1 MTASATKYRADIDGL
16 RAIAVGA
23 VLVYHAFPAVLKGG
37 FTGVDVF
44 FVISGYL
51 ISGIILDGVAGGRF
65 TFAHF
70 YARRIR
76 RIFPA
81 LTVTLAAVMAAG
93 WFWLYADDY
102 ARLSRH
108 TAAGAAFVANIVL
121 WRESSYFDVAAD
133 LKPLLHLWSLGIE
146 EQFYLVWPLLLVAA
160 SRWRRGPIAV
170 TLAIGAVS
178 FALAIAT
185 VRVDR
190 TAAFFA
196 PWTRFWELLAGAL
209 LVAIERDAGFGA
221 RLQQLQMRA
230 PIRGLQSVLGL
241 VMVAA
246 GMLLIDSTRVFPGLW
261 ALLPAAGTVLLILA
275 GADAPVNRTLLS
287 WRPMVWIGLISYP
300 LYLWHWPLLSFAYI
314 LLGEVPPPALA
325 IALLVLS
332 VALARATYLL
342 IERPIRF
349 GTPSRIAIPGLAI
362 AMTAICAFAA
372 VVAVSGGM
380 IDRAVNRNDAA
391 HLVNYYARMR
401 QSQIAAAYRRECDF
415 MEWQTER
422 TRDEIDRSCTVAGQA
437 HTIFLWGDSFAQ
449 SLSLGLRESAPPGT
463 SVAQVA
469 TSACRAAVDDFDLAV
484 KDRRCE
490 KANRYALE
498 AIRRLRPDI
507 VVIAQQNRHDRT
519 DWEKLIAAVIE
530 LGAAHVV
537 VVGPLPAWPQGLPS
551 IYADRHMTDHA
562 DYLADGLEPA
572 LFDVDRRLAARLA
585 GRGDATYLS
594 VLEQLCRDGAC
605 LARVPGADPL
615 DLMALD
621 FGHLTPKGSSYLGRV
636 LWKPYL
642 ERAIK

>member
-146 EQFYLVWPLLLVAA
+146 EQFYLVWPLLLVA
-160 SRWRRGPIAV
+160 
-170 TLAIGAVS
+170 
-178 FALAIAT
+178 
-185 VRVDR
+185 
-190 TAAFFA
+190 
-196 PWTRFWELLAGAL
+196 
-209 LVAIERDAGFGA
+209 IERDAGFGA
-221 RLQQLQMRA
+221 RLQHLQMRA